1 MCLKVVSELEK
12 NLNLTKYD
20 RIKFHFKIIIAL
32 WLAIFISVIV
42 YSNYEIN
49 SYAKEQVANDAIIL
63 GTYIANSLELSK
75 EDYQYLKSITF
86 EELLESEINKRFEKI
101 ARKVM
106 DISDYKYIYLIS
118 RLEDNERKYGGDVIY
133 LLDAV
138 ESLETRIDDAK
149 DKNYYDDYIRYDKS
163 DELLKEV
170 EKAKMPSYNIEKD
183 KWGEYLHAYVPF
195 YTIEG
200 DYIGLI
206 GIDVDM
212 YKLTK
217 IKDKYIS
224 LIIIFIGINL
234 TIGLITFALYRYM
247 MKVYNDLKKEKHL
260 SGMDELTHVFNRRK
274 FNEVFIEL
282 WEEAKKKQNNIA
294 LIIIDLDYF
303 KELNDN
309 DGHSVGDTMLK
320 NVGEILEKQSSQ
332 YGGYV
337 FRYGGDEF
345 VVLLPNRNI
354 EEGEEI
360 ANNILQNINDAKLE
374 HPYSPIGDFQTVSIG
389 VTSIIP
395 KDEINIKEFFNYG
408 DTALY
413 LSKRYGRNR
422 VSVWK
427 I

>member
-1 MCLKVVSELEK
+1 MVSRLDK
-12 NLNLTKYD
+12 QLNLIKYD
-20 RIKFHFKIIIAL
+20 RIRLYFKILIVL
-32 WLAIFISVIV
+32 WLIIFIGLII

-49 SYAKEQVANDAIIL
+49 SYVKEEVANDAIVL
-63 GTYIANSLELSK
+63 GTYIANSLELSR

-118 RLEDNERKYGGDVIY
+118 SLEDGERKYGGDVIY

-149 DKNYYDDYIRYDKS
+149 DKNYYDDDIRYDKA

-170 EKAKMPSYNIEKD
+170 EKTKTSSYNIEKD
-183 KWGEYLHAYVPF
+183 KWGEYVHAYVPF
-195 YTIEG
+195 YTVEG

-206 GIDVDM
+206 GIDMDI
-212 YKLTK
+212 YEFTK
-217 IKDKYIS
+217 IKDNYSS
-224 LIIIFIGINL
+224 LILVFIMINL
-234 TIGLITFALYRYM
+234 TIGLIAFFLYGYM
-247 MKVYNDLKKEKHL
+247 MKVHNELKKEKQL

-282 WEEAKKKQNNIA
+282 WEDAKKKQNSIA
-294 LIIIDLDYF
+294 LMIIDLDYF
-303 KELNDN
+303 KEFNDN
-309 DGHSVGDTMLK
+309 DGHSAGDIMLR
-320 NVGEILEKQSSQ
+320 NIGGILEKESSKA
-332 YGGYV
+332 GGYA

-345 VVLLPNRNI
+345 VVLLPNQNI

-360 ANNILQNINDAKLE
+360 ANNILKAINDAKLE

-395 KDEINIKEFFNYG
+395 KDEVNIKEFFNHA